1 MEDGTKR
8 YSVRSS
14 VICSMASRLLT
25 CFASASCLEGDL
37 VRLSCGTGPAK
48 NYAATTSEMN
58 CSLTG
63 RLVPPFSPI
72 PSQVVQ
78 SSRVSACHCQD
89 FPILSKRTSV
99 KSFHFGK
106 E

>member
-48 NYAATTSEMN
+48 NYAATTAEVAGLIDRASGNHWQHINALYWSVIPAAIHGVLDNIRTILTELISE
-58 CSLTG
+58 
-63 RLVPPFSPI
+63 LVG
-72 PSQVVQ
+72 
-78 SSRVSACHCQD
+78 
-89 FPILSKRTSV
+89 T
-99 KSFHFGK
+99 
-106 E
+106 